1 MTCTVSVYKVWK
13 FESAIFMRSADI
25 EGRISVMIAV
35 NAIFEI
41 FEASSPKQIARF
53 FLEFRTPYR
62 VWWPLTIGEVSNF
75 FESQIL
81 GSRGSNFEN

>member
-1 MTCTVSVYKVWK
+1 
-13 FESAIFMRSADI
+13 MRSADI

-62 VWWPLTIGEVSNF
+62 V
-75 FESQIL
+75 
-81 GSRGSNFEN
+81 